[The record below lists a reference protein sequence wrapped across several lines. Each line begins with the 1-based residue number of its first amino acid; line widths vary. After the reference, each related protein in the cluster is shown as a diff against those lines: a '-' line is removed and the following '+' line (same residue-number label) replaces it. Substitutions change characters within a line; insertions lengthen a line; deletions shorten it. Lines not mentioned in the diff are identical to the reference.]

1 VTIGGRELGTTPT
14 ICVSDSGAHPTVLID
29 PVKNLRLA
37 LPVQPG
43 SSDSTDVEL
52 GYSTEVLV
60 CKADMEVGASRT
72 GHLLG
77 KERP

>member
-1 VTIGGRELGTTPT
+1 VTVGGSELGATPT
-14 ICVSDSGAHPTVLID
+14 ICVSDSGAHPTVGID
-29 PVKNLRLA
+29 TVKNLRLA

-43 SSDSTDVEL
+43 SSDPTDVEL
-52 GYSTEVLV
+52 GYSPEVLV
-60 CKADMEVGASRT
+60 GKADMEVGASRT